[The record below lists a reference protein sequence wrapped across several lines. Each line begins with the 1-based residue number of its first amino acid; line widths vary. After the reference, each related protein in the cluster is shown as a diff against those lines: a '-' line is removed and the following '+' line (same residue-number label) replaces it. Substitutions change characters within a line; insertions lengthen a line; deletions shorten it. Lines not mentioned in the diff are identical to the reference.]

1 MLTDFSCDCC
11 HLQLTDGLR
20 DLNLTRTSHRAVES
34 SVTTGKSAGL
44 ADDLHAL
51 GSGFIAA
58 VKNEAVRRDQRS
70 GAKIIVTAPEGWTGG
85 GAGRAQDAL
94 GRFVEACPLFGRLE
108 ALFSIRRERA
118 FVDEIRKHLLIVIEE
133 RFHVHDQILD
143 NLQAEQWLDGNFV
156 ADIAYQSFASQ
167 MIASVDAHRVRSAHA
182 VRT

>member
-1 MLTDFSCDCC
+1 MLTDFPSDCC

-70 GAKIIVTAPEGWTGG
+70 GAKIIVTAPEGWAGC
-85 GAGRAQDAL
+85 GAGRAQNTL
-94 GRFVEACPLFGRLE
+94 GRFIEAGPLLGRLD
-108 ALFSIRRERA
+108 AFFSIRRERA

-133 RFHVHDQILD
+133 GFHVYDQILD
-143 NLQAEQWLDGNFV
+143 DFQAEQRFDRDLI
-156 ADIAYQSFASQ
+156 ADITHQSFTGQ
-167 MIASVDAHRVRSAHA
+167 MITAVDAHCI
-182 VRT
+182 